1 MEQSLVLEYPFSS
14 RCVDEAASWRSRVA
28 SLVQELGI
36 PRVERA

>member
-1 MEQSLVLEYPFSS
+1 MEQSLVLENPFSGH
-14 RCVDEAASWRSRVA
+14 CIDEAASWRSGVA